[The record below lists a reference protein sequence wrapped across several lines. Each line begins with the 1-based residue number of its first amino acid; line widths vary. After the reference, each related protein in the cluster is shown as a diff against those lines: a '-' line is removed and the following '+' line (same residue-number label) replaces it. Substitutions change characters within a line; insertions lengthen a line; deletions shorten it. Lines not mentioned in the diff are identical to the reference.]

1 MSLRLKHRPLLK
13 DWSPLM
19 RTSIRTSSRTKPETT
34 PSSADVRGH
43 LVAVPDD
50 AAARTSLRDPY
61 WAAVVIRPAVAAD
74 ANALLRLAELDSAL
88 VPAGDTVVA
97 EQGGSLIAAVALSD
111 GASISDPFRPT
122 ADIVAL
128 LQLRAAQLRRRQAP
142 DRRTARPR
150 ERCYAPRGVGFVRR
164 PETA

>member
-1 MSLRLKHRPLLK
+1 
-13 DWSPLM
+13 M
-19 RTSIRTSSRTKPETT
+19 RTSIRTSFRPKPETT

-43 LVAVPDD
+43 LVEVPAD

-74 ANALLRLAELDSAL
+74 AKALLRLAELDSAL
-88 VPAGDTVVA
+88 VPAGDAVVA

-111 GASISDPFRPT
+111 GASISNPFRPT

-128 LQLRAAQLRRRQAP
+128 VQLRAAQLRRRQAP

-150 ERCYAPRGVGFVRR
+150 ERWYAPRGVGFVRR